1 VGQVHGVEV
10 GEEFKKEGGEMN
22 FFLTATEWGLWFFA
36 SVLSCAAIGFVA
48 LFAYSW
54 FRERRFQKDRKAKQ
68 EEA

>member
-1 VGQVHGVEV
+1 
-10 GEEFKKEGGEMN
+10 MN